1 MDKSDLRI
9 EQLQQYLDKKKG
21 VVESDI
27 KEYNQQLGKNYLH
40 FFDWHADDLYKACY
54 MDKNYKAIQ
63 EAIDTAE
70 TPKDIEGYL
79 KRCTLY
85 IEEDLLN
92 GPLVKKSTNPMSN
105 MAHSLEMECKQ
116 ELLKDLRYLNRL
128 LQSETVSERIRPQE
142 APPTRNCACERK
154 EENRT
159 TVEIVS
165 IESNKKATEFL
176 FQ

>member
-63 EAIDTAE
+63 EAIDAAE
-70 TPKDIEGYL
+70 TPKDIEGIL
-79 KRCTLY
+79 KRYTLY
-85 IEEDLLN
+85 IEDDLLN
-92 GPLVKKSTNPMSN
+92 GPLVKKKYQPDVEYGPFPGDRMQTEIAEGPPVF
-105 MAHSLEMECKQ
+105 KQ
-116 ELLKDLRYLNRL
+116 AS
-128 LQSETVSERIRPQE
+128 SE
-142 APPTRNCACERK
+142 
-154 EENRT
+154 
-159 TVEIVS
+159 
-165 IESNKKATEFL
+165 
-176 FQ
+176 

>member
-63 EAIDTAE
+63 EAIDAAE
-70 TPKDIEGYL
+70 TPKDIEGIL
-79 KRCTLY
+79 KRYTLY
-85 IEEDLLN
+85 IEDDLLN
-92 GPLVKKSTNPMSN
+92 GPLVKKSTSPMSN
-105 MAHSLEMECKQ
+105 MGHSLEIECKQ
-116 ELLKDLRYLNRL
+116 KLLKDLRYLNRL

-142 APPTRNCACERK
+142 APRQ
-154 EENRT
+154 
-159 TVEIVS
+159 EIVPVK
-165 IESNKKATEFL
+165 EKKKTGPRL
-176 FQ
+176 R

>member
-1 MDKSDLRI
+1 
-9 EQLQQYLDKKKG
+9 
-21 VVESDI
+21 
-27 KEYNQQLGKNYLH
+27 
-40 FFDWHADDLYKACY
+40 
-54 MDKNYKAIQ
+54 MDKNYKSTIQ

-105 MAHSLEMECKQ
+105 IGHSLEMECKQ

-128 LQSETVSERIRPQE
+128 LQSETVSERIKY
-142 APPTRNCACERK
+142 RK
-154 EENRT
+154 KHPD
-159 TVEIVS
+159 
-165 IESNKKATEFL
+165 KKL
-176 FQ
+176 CL

>member
-85 IEEDLLN
+85 VEEDRT
-92 GPLVKKSTNPMSN
+92 V
-105 MAHSLEMECKQ
+105 
-116 ELLKDLRYLNRL
+116 RL
-128 LQSETVSERIRPQE
+128 SRKV
-142 APPTRNCACERK
+142 PTRCRIWPIPWRWNA
-154 EENRT
+154 NR
-159 TVEIVS
+159 S
-165 IESNKKATEFL
+165 Y
-176 FQ
+176 

>member
-63 EAIDTAE
+63 EAIFQALGKNEMVEEAIDTAE

-142 APPTRNCACERK
+142 APRQ
-154 EENRT
+154 
-159 TVEIVS
+159 EIVPVK
-165 IESNKKATEFL
+165 EKKKTGPRL
-176 FQ
+176 R

>member
-63 EAIDTAE
+63 EAIDAAE
-70 TPKDIEGYL
+70 TPKDIEGIL
-79 KRCTLY
+79 KRYTLY
-85 IEEDLLN
+85 IEDDLLN
-92 GPLVKKSTNPMSN
+92 GTLVKKSTSPMSN
-105 MAHSLEMECKQ
+105 IAHSLEMECKQ
-116 ELLKDLRYLNRL
+116 KLLKDFQNLNKI
-128 LQSETVSERIRPQE
+128 LQSETVGERIRPQE
-142 APPTRNCACERK
+142 STKREITPAK
-154 EENRT
+154 E
-159 TVEIVS
+159 
-165 IESNKKATEFL
+165 KKKTGPRL
-176 FQ
+176 R

>member
-54 MDKNYKAIQ
+54 MDKNY
-63 EAIDTAE
+63 
-70 TPKDIEGYL
+70 KDIEGYL

-142 APPTRNCACERK
+142 APRQ
-154 EENRT
+154 
-159 TVEIVS
+159 EIVPVK
-165 IESNKKATEFL
+165 EKKKTGPRL
-176 FQ
+176 R

>member
-63 EAIDTAE
+63 
-70 TPKDIEGYL
+70 GSSS
-79 KRCTLY
+79 
-85 IEEDLLN
+85 N
-92 GPLVKKSTNPMSN
+92 LVVIS
-105 MAHSLEMECKQ
+105 
-116 ELLKDLRYLNRL
+116 
-128 LQSETVSERIRPQE
+128 
-142 APPTRNCACERK
+142 
-154 EENRT
+154 
-159 TVEIVS
+159 
-165 IESNKKATEFL
+165 FL
-176 FQ
+176 FQLSSSFLILLKVVDMFAF

>member
-63 EAIDTAE
+63 EAIDAAE
-70 TPKDIEGYL
+70 TPKDIEGIL
-79 KRCTLY
+79 KL
-85 IEEDLLN
+85 
-92 GPLVKKSTNPMSN
+92 
-105 MAHSLEMECKQ
+105 SL
-116 ELLKDLRYLNRL
+116 
-128 LQSETVSERIRPQE
+128 IH
-142 APPTRNCACERK
+142 
-154 EENRT
+154 
-159 TVEIVS
+159 I
-165 IESNKKATEFL
+165 
-176 FQ
+176 

>member
-70 TPKDIEGYL
+70 TPKDIE
-79 KRCTLY
+79 
-85 IEEDLLN
+85 EDLLN

-142 APPTRNCACERK
+142 APRQ
-154 EENRT
+154 
-159 TVEIVS
+159 EIVPVK
-165 IESNKKATEFL
+165 EKKKTGPRL
-176 FQ
+176 R

>member
-40 FFDWHADDLYKACY
+40 FFDWHADDLYKAC
-54 MDKNYKAIQ
+54 
-63 EAIDTAE
+63 
-70 TPKDIEGYL
+70 
-79 KRCTLY
+79 Y

-142 APPTRNCACERK
+142 APRQ
-154 EENRT
+154 
-159 TVEIVS
+159 EIVPVK
-165 IESNKKATEFL
+165 EKKKTGPRL
-176 FQ
+176 R